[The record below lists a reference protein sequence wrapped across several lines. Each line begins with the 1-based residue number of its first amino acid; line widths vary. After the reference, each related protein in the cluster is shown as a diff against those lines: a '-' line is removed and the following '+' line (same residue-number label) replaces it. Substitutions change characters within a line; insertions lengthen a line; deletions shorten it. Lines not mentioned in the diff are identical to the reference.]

1 MVRWPGFTKPVI
13 MKVNTGDGAV
23 LTTIREAAILE
34 DLQGRRGAPHL
45 ISVIPELGMM
55 VMEDCGRST
64 LLKMIKKPPIILS
77 DAEWLQIL
85 KLVAIRLNEVHCA
98 GYVHTDLDAGKFM
111 IRLDRNQWSDV
122 HLIDYGLSMP
132 SGGRHRH

>member
-1 MVRWPGFTKPVI
+1 
-13 MKVNTGDGAV
+13 
-23 LTTIREAAILE
+23 
-34 DLQGRRGAPHL
+34 
-45 ISVIPELGMM
+45 MM

-85 KLVAIRLNEVHCA
+85 KLVAIRLNEVHCV
-98 GYVHTDLDAGKFM
+98 GYVHTDLNAGNIM
-111 IRLDRNQWSDV
+111 IRLDHDQWSDV

-132 SGGRHRH
+132 SGETSPLKLHEIWETMVQKAS

>member
-1 MVRWPGFTKPVI
+1 MRKRTSPYCISG
-13 MKVNTGDGAV
+13 
-23 LTTIREAAILE
+23 IL
-34 DLQGRRGAPHL
+34 
-45 ISVIPELGMM
+45 ELGMM
-55 VMEDCGRST
+55 VMEDCGRNT
-64 LLKMIKKPPIILS
+64 LLNMIKKPPIILS

-98 GYVHTDLDAGKFM
+98 GYVHTDLDAGNIM